1 MHPLLIT
8 RATTKKMLLE
18 ISPEVSTKRNL
29 QKLKAYLNLHLSV
42 IHLINCQLK
51 FLGIRKALLGSAQI
65 KI

>member
-1 MHPLLIT
+1 
-8 RATTKKMLLE
+8 MLLE

-51 FLGIRKALLGSAQI
+51 LLGIRKALLGSAQI